1 MIIKVF
7 KIKKNFFNLKEFFY
21 KVKKNTNF
29 KFITRNRF
37 RNRRSRELK
46 ETKKGINI
54 IKEKNKNY
62 FKVLALILSIMIM
75 ISIISLIATVSFLK
89 SKLSKINY
97 NFLYKPNLG
106 INENKE
112 KELPNLSEE
121 EYKNIK
127 NILLLGVD
135 SRDINNKYNSS
146 RSDSIMIFSINPNKH
161 TVKLVSIP
169 RDTYVTIPGYK
180 ASKINSAFSKGKEEL
195 VIKTVNQNF
204 NTDIS
209 EYITID
215 FSGLVKVID
224 KLGGIDLEITEDEK
238 NFINKYV
245 DYTAKV
251 SGGEAEKLTEFG
263 NVHLTGVQVLTH
275 CRNRS
280 VGNYDFKR
288 TERQRVVLEKVIQDI
303 LKKDFKEINELIDL
317 FLPCVTTNIDFSEYI
332 KYIPGFLRYKDD
344 YKNNIISLQI
354 PALEYSD
361 GKNIDGT
368 YYFVGDMDK
377 ARKQMREILYE
388 K

>member
-29 KFITRNRF
+29 KFITRNSF
-37 RNRRSRELK
+37 RNRELK
-46 ETKKGINI
+46 ETKKDINI

-97 NFLYKPNLG
+97 NFLEKPGLG
-106 INENKE
+106 INENTE

-288 TERQRVVLEKVIQDI
+288 TERHRVVLEKVIQDI
-303 LKKDFKEINELIDL
+303 KKRF
-317 FLPCVTTNIDFSEYI
+317 
-332 KYIPGFLRYKDD
+332 
-344 YKNNIISLQI
+344 
-354 PALEYSD
+354 
-361 GKNIDGT
+361 
-368 YYFVGDMDK
+368 
-377 ARKQMREILYE
+377 
-388 K
+388 

>member
-7 KIKKNFFNLKEFFY
+7 KIKKNLFNLKEFFY

-127 NILLLGVD
+127 NIG
-135 SRDINNKYNSS
+135 
-146 RSDSIMIFSINPNKH
+146 
-161 TVKLVSIP
+161 
-169 RDTYVTIPGYK
+169 
-180 ASKINSAFSKGKEEL
+180 
-195 VIKTVNQNF
+195 
-204 NTDIS
+204 
-209 EYITID
+209 
-215 FSGLVKVID
+215 
-224 KLGGIDLEITEDEK
+224 
-238 NFINKYV
+238 
-245 DYTAKV
+245 
-251 SGGEAEKLTEFG
+251 
-263 NVHLTGVQVLTH
+263 
-275 CRNRS
+275 
-280 VGNYDFKR
+280 
-288 TERQRVVLEKVIQDI
+288 RV
-303 LKKDFKEINELIDL
+303 
-317 FLPCVTTNIDFSEYI
+317 
-332 KYIPGFLRYKDD
+332 
-344 YKNNIISLQI
+344 
-354 PALEYSD
+354 
-361 GKNIDGT
+361 
-368 YYFVGDMDK
+368 
-377 ARKQMREILYE
+377 
-388 K
+388 